1 MIDKVIFVLTTVGCV
16 VGAFGGDVFER
27 RFLSNGQILAIEINL
42 FALRILYSSNLWTKM
57 CYELT
62 FGQYSG
68 Y

>member
-27 RFLSNGQILAIEINL
+27 RFLSNGQILAIEIDIS
-42 FALRILYSSNLWTKM
+42 ALRILQSLSLSTKF